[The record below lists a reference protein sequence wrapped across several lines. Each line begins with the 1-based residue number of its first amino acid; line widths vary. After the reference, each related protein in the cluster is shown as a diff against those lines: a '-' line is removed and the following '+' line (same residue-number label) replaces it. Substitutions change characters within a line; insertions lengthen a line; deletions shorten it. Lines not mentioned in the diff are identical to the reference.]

1 MAKPWSDVASS
12 DEFKALDPQQ
22 QDQARQQYFDQVVK
36 PQVPAGDLDA
46 ARAQFLQSTAP
57 TSSPSQQR
65 AEKTEGA
72 AESGPFAGATD
83 TLLKGAS
90 FGTSDPV
97 MAAMAAGTR
106 GLKNLGLRAAGMET
120 PYSAGE
126 AYDAALKARRGEE
139 KKFSDAHPIAS
150 IATDLLGGF
159 ASPAAGELGNFVTR
173 GATAV
178 GRIFRSAAVGAGAG
192 AISGTETDEGN
203 TAADHLY
210 AALKGGTIGGTLGTA
225 LPALSSLS
233 APVAKRVGAALNEA
247 WNQAVTAV
255 TGETTRDKPLTPEQQ
270 QQATQYAVKV
280 ITDLIQ
286 KSGKTFNDLMQ
297 DPAFLAGKPI
307 TSAETI
313 GRPGITQLMAVGRR
327 QGLTPD
333 QLESFLRQR
342 LQEAPDRVVNTLG
355 KQAGVESNAVQGNFD
370 SRSNELRQKAD
381 PLYKTAYDAGPVESE
396 KLTELMNRPSVK
408 QALSGA
414 MDIAREKGRNPQDIG
429 LIEVP
434 SEIIDGATGQPRSV
448 STIEVRKPTLETW
461 DYIKRALGDIVYRDK
476 DAVGRPNLDTKGNAI
491 RGTLDDLRDELF
503 KISPAYEKAVAAGGE
518 PIRMREAYQNAPK
531 LMKNSVSES
540 DFAKAVQRY
549 TPAELEAAKGGF
561 INDVYTKARGGSL
574 RLKDMLQP
582 TFVTKARTLLGEQ
595 QADEFI
601 KDVALEQ
608 RLTANAHR
616 MMPGTNSVTNDLAAT
631 EKEIDGALSNVMH
644 GAKDVAQGNL
654 GSAAMRFIR
663 SAAGGAQAPH
673 SLAELNEIGRMLQL
687 PPDQL
692 QQAVHAASGQIGGA
706 TSPADSLIQQILS
719 RGVVAGADV
728 AGQR

>member
-1 MAKPWSDVASS
+1 MAKPWSDVANS

-36 PQVPAGDLDA
+36 PQVPATDLDA
-46 ARAQFLQSTAP
+46 ARTQFLQSTAP
-57 TSSPSQQR
+57 AVPESQQR
-65 AEKTEGA
+65 AEKVA
-72 AESGPFAGATD
+72 NFSESGPMAGATD

-97 MAAMAAGTR
+97 MAGMSAATR
-106 GLKNLGLRAAGMET
+106 GLENLGLRAAGMPT

-126 AYDAALKARRGEE
+126 AYDATLKARRGAE
-139 KKFSDAHPIAS
+139 KRFSDAHPVAS
-150 IATDLLGGF
+150 TVTDLAGGF
-159 ASPAAGELGNFVTR
+159 AAPAAGELANFVGR
-173 GATAV
+173 GANAV
-178 GRIFRSAAVGAGAG
+178 GRIARSALVGTGAG

-210 AALKGGTIGGTLGTA
+210 AGLKSGAIGGTLGIA
-225 LPALSSLS
+225 LPALGSLS
-233 APVAKRVGAALNEA
+233 APVAKRVGSALNEA
-247 WNQAVTAV
+247 WNQARTAV
-255 TGETTRDKPLTPEQQ
+255 TGEAQSAKPLTPEQQ
-270 QQATQYAVKV
+270 QQATQYAGKI
-280 ITDLIQ
+280 ITDLMQ
-286 KSGKTFNDLMQ
+286 KSGKSFNDLLQ

-313 GRPGITQLMAVGRR
+313 GRPGITQLMAIGRR

-342 LQEAPDRVVNTLG
+342 TQEMPDRVVNTLG
-355 KQAGVESNAVQGNFD
+355 KQAGVEPNAVQGNFD
-370 SRSNELRQKAD
+370 SLSNELRQKAD
-381 PLYKTAYDAGPVESE
+381 PLYKTAYDAGPVSSE

-414 MDIAREKGRNPQDIG
+414 LDIAREKGRNPQDIG
-429 LIEVP
+429 LVEVP
-434 SEIIDGATGQPRSV
+434 SQIIDGATGQPRSV

-503 KISPAYEKAVAAGGE
+503 KISKPYERAVAAGGE
-518 PIRMREAYQNAPK
+518 PIRMREAYQNIPK
-531 LMKNSVSES
+531 LMKNSVPES
-540 DFAKAVQRY
+540 DFAKAVSRY
-549 TPAELEAAKGGF
+549 SPAEMEAAKGGF
-561 INDVYTKARGGSL
+561 INDVYTKSRGGSL
-574 RLKDMLQP
+574 RLKDMVQP
-582 TFVTKARTLLGEQ
+582 AFVTKARTLLGKD

-631 EKEIDGALSNVMH
+631 EKEIDSALSNVMH

-654 GSAAMRFIR
+654 GSAAMRFIK
-663 SAAGGAQAPH
+663 SAAAGGQAPH
-673 SLAELNEIGRMLQL
+673 SLAERNEIGRMLQL

-719 RGVVAGADV
+719 RGVIAGADV
-728 AGQR
+728 AGQ